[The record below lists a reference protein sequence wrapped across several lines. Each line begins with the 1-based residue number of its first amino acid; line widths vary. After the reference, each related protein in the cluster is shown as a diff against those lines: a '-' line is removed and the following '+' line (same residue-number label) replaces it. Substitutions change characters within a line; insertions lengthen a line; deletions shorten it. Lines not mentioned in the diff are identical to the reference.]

1 MYWLLLVLHDE
12 RVPRPRTWRDRLQPG
27 QGTVEYALVVA
38 LVVLACAVSLGVL
51 GTHMSGVFSDIG
63 NTLVDHDSVDSRKPS
78 PTATSSL

>member
-1 MYWLLLVLHDE
+1 MARDIHIDWGNLMFWSLLVRYGRTS
-12 RVPRPRTWRDRLQPG
+12 RVWRWCDPLQAG

-63 NTLVDHDSVDSRKPS
+63 NTMVGTGRH
-78 PTATSSL
+78 